1 MHPQLHSGL
10 RFVGPSDRIRL
21 RPGSPAGLS
30 VQQRPLSTKAGRAR
44 VNVALRLGV
53 SRLSSFHAVHAT
65 LMTDTE
71 MAILTYLRQSPE
83 TWFNRKEISRRARSK
98 EDFEEN
104 PHWANAALA
113 ALVDQKYVIQNESG
127 HYQVN
132 PKFARA

>member
-1 MHPQLHSGL
+1 
-10 RFVGPSDRIRL
+10 
-21 RPGSPAGLS
+21 
-30 VQQRPLSTKAGRAR
+30 
-44 VNVALRLGV
+44 
-53 SRLSSFHAVHAT
+53 
-65 LMTDTE
+65 MTDTE
-71 MAILTYLRQSPE
+71 MVILTYLRQSPE